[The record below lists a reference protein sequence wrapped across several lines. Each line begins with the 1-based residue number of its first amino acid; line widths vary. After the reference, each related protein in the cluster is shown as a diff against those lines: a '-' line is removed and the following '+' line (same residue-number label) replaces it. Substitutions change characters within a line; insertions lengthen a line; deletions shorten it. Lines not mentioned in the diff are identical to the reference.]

1 MAKRPFNFI
10 DFQYRRNYM
19 KTNLSFGDNQSA
31 DEKKKRTKRIFMVV
45 LLCLLILILFLAYI
59 NTLCPD
65 PSMRTPSSPISSLD
79 QSGNAIDGTANPK
92 SMEEILDDLERQQ
105 LVVTDKLSSNITFPA
120 GDSGTI
126 GDWIVENPASNNI
139 TQQAEVYFENQM
151 IAKSAPIYPNQH
163 IEKIELLQDMHS
175 GEYDVIAYIN
185 YYDMETQEFI
195 SRAGYSIHLTVR

>member
-1 MAKRPFNFI
+1 
-10 DFQYRRNYM
+10 M